1 MRYEAASF
9 LATPAA
15 PLPTCS
21 LLHKVCK
28 TITTEDAMELLEAK
42 RPSLANIRNVV
53 DSAA

>member
-9 LATPAA
+9 SATPAA

-21 LLHKVCK
+21 LLRNVCK
-28 TITTEDAMELLEAK
+28 TITTGEAADFLDTM